1 MSLWGNEDFAV
12 VMFTASHIRGA
23 VFRYTKS
30 GTVLGGYASE
40 EIVSGDASGAWR
52 KVLQT
57 INCSKTLPLFI
68 TGSFKGGIFFQ
79 TESLDLP
86 VNEQRGAVE
95 LELPRHLISI
105 PEKYKLQIMSYSRE
119 DDKALVNAYIF
130 PPNALGGVAESL
142 SGCGRQTDGF
152 IYPLMALNDGDPLFY
167 HSGIEPGFCF
177 SAGQWRPYSGDGKET
192 AALWKTVFEEHFAL
206 PEDLDVA
213 AWLPVLLTARLV
225 SGKDYAAKRGG
236 LYVLPDNMRPK
247 RIRRQLQL
255 TCILA
260 VSVVVLLILNSS
272 GTWNKNRREY
282 SRLRDEIKRLSRET
296 VAMQTLMRRQTRTNK
311 ERAKIVGI
319 KAGEQDVL
327 AFLAG
332 FSSLLP
338 ENVSVSNLR
347 FNESGVDI
355 VLASETENLDLARVL
370 KPLSDWKISQLQQ
383 RQNRG
388 GNGNTVNLKLV
399 PVTGE
404 TQKKGRR
411 R

>member
-1 MSLWGNEDFAV
+1 
-12 VMFTASHIRGA
+12 
-23 VFRYTKS
+23 
-30 GTVLGGYASE
+30 
-40 EIVSGDASGAWR
+40 
-52 KVLQT
+52 
-57 INCSKTLPLFI
+57 
-68 TGSFKGGIFFQ
+68 
-79 TESLDLP
+79 
-86 VNEQRGAVE
+86 
-95 LELPRHLISI
+95 
-105 PEKYKLQIMSYSRE
+105 
-119 DDKALVNAYIF
+119 
-130 PPNALGGVAESL
+130 
-142 SGCGRQTDGF
+142 
-152 IYPLMALNDGDPLFY
+152 
-167 HSGIEPGFCF
+167 
-177 SAGQWRPYSGDGKET
+177 
-192 AALWKTVFEEHFAL
+192 
-206 PEDLDVA
+206 
-213 AWLPVLLTARLV
+213 
-225 SGKDYAAKRGG
+225 
-236 LYVLPDNMRPK
+236 MRPK

-272 GTWNKNRREY
+272 GAWNKNRREY
-282 SRLRDEIKRLSRET
+282 SRLRNEIKRVSRET